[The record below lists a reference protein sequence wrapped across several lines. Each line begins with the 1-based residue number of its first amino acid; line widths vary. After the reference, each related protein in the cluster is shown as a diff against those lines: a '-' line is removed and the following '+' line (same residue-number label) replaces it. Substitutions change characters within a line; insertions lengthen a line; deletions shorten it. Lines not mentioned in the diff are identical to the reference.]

1 MKDSLIAGLTATER
15 IVVDKPR
22 TIDFMGEELRVY
34 STPSLVRDIE
44 MTCRNLLLEHVD
56 PDEDSVGTFV
66 NVEHLAATPLGLW
79 VEVAAKLIARDGRR
93 VTFEVTVR
101 DQIDD
106 PIARGTH
113 GRFVVDKSKTR
124 ERLAAKAAKA

>member
-1 MKDSLIAGLTATER
+1 MKDSLIVGLTATER
-15 IVVDKPR
+15 VVVDKPR

-44 MTCRNLLLEHVD
+44 MTCRNLLLKHVD
-56 PDEDSVGTFV
+56 SNEDSVGTFV
-66 NVEHLAATPLGLW
+66 NIEHLAATPLGLW
-79 VEVAAKLIARDGRR
+79 VEVAAKLVARDGRR

-101 DQIDD
+101 DAIDD

-113 GRFVVDKSKTR
+113 GRFVVDKAKTR
-124 ERLAAKAAKA
+124 ERLASKAAKA

>member
-93 VTFEVTVR
+93 FTFEVTVR

>member
-44 MTCRNLLLEHVD
+44 MTCRNLLLRHVD
-56 PDEDSVGTFV
+56 ANEDSVGTFV

-124 ERLAAKAAKA
+124 ERLAAKTAKA

>member
-44 MTCRNLLLEHVD
+44 MTCRNLLLRHVD
-56 PDEDSVGTFV
+56 ANEDSVGTFV